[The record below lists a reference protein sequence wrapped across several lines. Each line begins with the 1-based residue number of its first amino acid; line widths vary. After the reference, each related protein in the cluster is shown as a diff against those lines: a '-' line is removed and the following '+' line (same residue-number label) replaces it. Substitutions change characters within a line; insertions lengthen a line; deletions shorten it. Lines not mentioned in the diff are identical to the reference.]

1 MKGRLG
7 LARTLVAICT
17 AVWLAPAL
25 AAVALSTTVQKV
37 VHETAADGSVATKL
51 VDAQKVVPGDELHY
65 TIVFRN
71 DGDKPADA
79 GSIVITNPIPDNT
92 VYVADTAFGSGTRIT
107 YSVDDEKNFA
117 TPDKLTVV
125 RDGAE
130 VPASSA
136 DYTAIR
142 WTFQPSLAPA
152 AQGHVSFNVRLK

>member
-7 LARTLVAICT
+7 LARTLVAICS
-17 AVWLAPAL
+17 AVWLAPAS

-37 VHETAADGSVATKL
+37 VHETTGDGTVVTKL

-79 GSIVITNPIPDNT
+79 GSIVITNPLPDNT
-92 VYVADTAFGSGTRIT
+92 VYIADTAFGSGTRIS
-107 YSVDDEKNFA
+107 YAVDGTEHFA

-142 WTFQPSLAPA
+142 WAFQPALAPA